1 MWLVEQV
8 AQQAGLAVVI
18 YLAAE
23 WAWQAFELIAAER
36 NRLAVGAWMVLVG
49 TKQVAS
55 AVCQGQV
62 VQEICR

>member
-8 AQQAGLAVVI
+8 AQQAGLAVMI
-18 YLAAE
+18 YLVVE

-36 NRLAVGAWMVLVG
+36 NCLAVRALMVLVG

-55 AVCQGQV
+55 AVWQGQV